1 MKKQITITEMSLVTR
16 TIEVQVPSYYRK
28 HGMVIAVTD
37 DAVIKIG
44 NDSKFYHFV
53 PASDSKYYGEG
64 VVDALRYS
72 PEVIEKQEFDN
83 HFNNTIKCLT
93 EQYQLS
99 MSMQD
104 QNLQTPEGQQAT
116 EETAAL
122 ESASQDNAM
131 EVSAEEGGTE
141 G

>member
-1 MKKQITITEMSLVTR
+1 
-16 TIEVQVPSYYRK
+16 
-28 HGMVIAVTD
+28 VIAITD

-53 PASDSKYYGEG
+53 HASDSKYYGEG

-72 PEVIEKQEFDN
+72 PEIIEKQEFDN
-83 HFNNTIKCLT
+83 HFNKTIKCLT

-99 MSMQD
+99 MSMILD
-104 QNLQTPEGQQAT
+104 PNTQTAEGQQAT

-122 ESASQDNAM
+122 ESATQDVAM
-131 EVSAEEGGTE
+131 EATQDSEEGSTE